1 MTGLRVTANG
11 EPYEVAA
18 GTSVEA
24 FIVGR
29 GLDPRFVLVEWNGEP
44 LERWSYETAT
54 LSEGDRLE
62 LVRAVA
68 GGSGPA
74 RSTPGA
80 GHPGGETVLAGR
92 EEAASPGSL
101 GEWRRRR
108 LSASRLYVV
117 TGARADRGDLAEF
130 LEAILDAGTDLVQ
143 LREKEAEAG
152 DLLRW
157 AEVFRAAAE
166 RHQALFFVNDRP
178 DVAIAAGADGVHVG
192 QNDLPPAFVRG
203 LVGED
208 ILIGLS
214 NHDAAQFAGAAPEAD
229 YLCAGPVHETPTKPG
244 RAATGL
250 GLLRVAAEREQ
261 SGAERRPWF
270 AIGGIDRRT
279 LPEVVDAGAS
289 RIVVVRAITEADDP
303 AGAVEALRAG
313 FAPR

>member
-1 MTGLRVTANG
+1 MTVLQVTANG

-24 FIVGR
+24 FIVER

-44 LERWSYETAT
+44 LERWSYETVT
-54 LSEGDRLE
+54 LSDGDRLE

-68 GGSGPA
+68 GGSASAPSAGP
-74 RSTPGA
+74 S
-80 GHPGGETVLAGR
+80 GGETVLAGR
-92 EEAASPGSL
+92 AETASTGSL
-101 GEWRRRR
+101 GDWRRRR
-108 LSASRLYVV
+108 LAASRLYVV
-117 TGARADRGDLAEF
+117 TGARAARGDLAEV

-166 RHQALFFVNDRP
+166 RHQAMFFVNDRP

-208 ILIGLS
+208 VLIGLS
-214 NHDAAQFAGAAPEAD
+214 SHDAAQLAGAAPEAD

-244 RAATGL
+244 RPATGL
-250 GLLRVAAEREQ
+250 DLVRLAAERER
-261 SGAERRPWF
+261 SGAELRPWF

-279 LPEVVDAGAS
+279 LPDVVDAGAS
-289 RIVVVRAITEADDP
+289 RIVVVRAVAEADDP
-303 AGAVEALRAG
+303 GAAVEALRAG
-313 FAPR
+313 LARR